1 MPQPISLGTVLGGR
15 YKVLD
20 EVLTTP
26 EQDHVLGG
34 QDQILGR
41 EVTILVPSERH
52 TSRVVEN
59 ARAMAIGAVDA
70 DLHILDLGQSGKT
83 TYLVTSFAAP
93 SVLIEELLAEPGT
106 IDDDT
111 LSDDIFGRPRS
122 ASSAGA
128 YVVDDGEPD
137 TAGEETSE
145 EFFDQWDD
153 DDIGTAPAAPAV
165 ERHLGR
171 IRRAPESSTR
181 ATLFDRAAAG
191 RGNASGKAPVRDAHR
206 IDPTYDGDN
215 RYDSYEYEYT
225 SGAKGRAAAGDSTE
239 TLDRG
244 AVRDHPKAS
253 ASRSAPAEPKE
264 KKSRKGGLIILLLAL
279 LAVLAVCAGLIF
291 GGLGSLFDDDEGTG
305 SPSANGSSAPAEEAT
320 PVAEVA
326 AAASAVRLVPDNPTF
341 MADQDGTL
349 PNVIDEDTET
359 AWTSYGFSSA
369 EFGQLVSG
377 VALAV
382 RFEEPTV
389 MNQIAITQE
398 SGTGGAFT
406 VYVADEPSLEGAVE
420 VGQGSFQGPQTT
432 VQLGEAAQSEEHSY
446 LIVEWTE
453 LPTLTQPIAGY
464 NYGLRIS
471 DVNVS

>member
-20 EVLTTP
+20 EVLTTD
-26 EQDHVLGG
+26 EQDHILGG

-70 DLHILDLGQSGKT
+70 DLHILDLGQSGST

-93 SVLIEELLAEPGT
+93 SVITEELLSEPGT
-106 IDDDT
+106 LDDDT

-122 ASSAGA
+122 AGTAGT

-137 TAGEETSE
+137 SVGEETSE

-153 DDIGTAPAAPAV
+153 DDIDSAPAAP
-165 ERHLGR
+165 EMEKHLGR
-171 IRRAPESSTR
+171 IKRAPESSTR

-191 RGNASGKAPVRDAHR
+191 RGSTPHKAPVRDTHR

-215 RYDSYEYEYT
+215 RYDSYEYEYN
-225 SGAKGRAAAGDSTE
+225 SGAKARGTGGGATE
-239 TLDRG
+239 ALNRQ
-244 AVRDHPKAS
+244 AVR
-253 ASRSAPAEPKE
+253 SRSEQSGSGSTAARATER
-264 KKSRKGGLIILLLAL
+264 KSNKAGGLLAL
-279 LAVLAVCAGLIF
+279 LLVLLGVLALGAVLVF
-291 GGLGSLFDDDEGTG
+291 GGLGNLFTGGEGSEDST
-305 SPSANGSSAPAEEAT
+305 AAATDQATEQTVTAT
-320 PVAEVA
+320 PV
-326 AAASAVRLVPDNPTF
+326 SALRLVPDNPTL

-349 PNVIDEDTET
+349 EQVIDQDPATT
-359 AWTSYGFSSA
+359 WVSYGFSSPD
-369 EFGQLVSG
+369 FSQLVSS
-377 VALAV
+377 VSLAV

-389 MNQIAITQE
+389 MNQVSITQE
-398 SGTGGAFT
+398 SGTGGSFT
-406 VYVADEPSLEGAVE
+406 VYVADEPSLDNATE
-420 VGQGSFQGPQTT
+420 VGQGTFQGQQST
-432 VQLGEAAQSEEHSY
+432 VELGDAARDSEHQY

-464 NYGLRIS
+464 NYGLRIG
-471 DVNVS
+471 DINVT